1 MTYGRVENWLQRGVG
16 VDQKMMNADAGCCCV
31 DIYIT
36 TT

>member
-16 VDQKMMNADAGCCCV
+16 VEKKMMNANARCYCV

-36 TT
+36 TS